1 MPIYRKSI
9 VVFLLLALVMVG
21 GGMYGYT
28 KQEESIPLSKGDL
41 SETQK
46 KEQIAV
52 YVCGGVVRSGVV
64 SLDGGARVIDAV
76 NACGGALP
84 NADVTKINMAK
95 LLKDGEQIQVPI
107 QEEALSEQN
116 LTAEHTKKVNN
127 KSSQTNNYGLVN
139 INTADQAELDSL
151 PGVGPSTAAAIL
163 EYRKQIGYI
172 PETPSLY
179 EELTL
184 REHIEV
190 TAMAYDIPMD
200 TAMKRA
206 EKLLETFRLSN
217 RLDWFPANFSKGM
230 KQKVMILCAFLIEPS
245 LYIIDE
251 PFLGLDPLA
260 INALLELM
268 VEMKKEGAGILMS
281 THILATA
288 EKYCDRFVVLHN
300 GEIRA
305 DGSLEMLRK
314 EFQLP
319 DSSLD
324 EIYIALTKEQ
334 AHE

>member
-1 MPIYRKSI
+1 
-9 VVFLLLALVMVG
+9 
-21 GGMYGYT
+21 
-28 KQEESIPLSKGDL
+28 
-41 SETQK
+41 
-46 KEQIAV
+46 
-52 YVCGGVVRSGVV
+52 
-64 SLDGGARVIDAV
+64 
-76 NACGGALP
+76 
-84 NADVTKINMAK
+84 
-95 LLKDGEQIQVPI
+95 
-107 QEEALSEQN
+107 
-116 LTAEHTKKVNN
+116 
-127 KSSQTNNYGLVN
+127 
-139 INTADQAELDSL
+139 
-151 PGVGPSTAAAIL
+151 
-163 EYRKQIGYI
+163 
-172 PETPSLY
+172 
-179 EELTL
+179 
-184 REHIEV
+184 
-190 TAMAYDIPMD
+190 DIPMD
-200 TAMKRA
+200 IAMKRA